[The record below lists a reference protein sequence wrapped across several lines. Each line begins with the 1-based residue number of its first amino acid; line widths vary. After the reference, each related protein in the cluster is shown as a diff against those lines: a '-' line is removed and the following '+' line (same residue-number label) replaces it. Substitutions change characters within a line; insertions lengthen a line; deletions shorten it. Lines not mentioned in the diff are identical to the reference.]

1 MENQVKGFN
10 YSNIYTF
17 INNNYLYNFFLKN
30 EWSENNHSY
39 YPLNVIGTED
49 TINDLIN
56 VIRLHF
62 TQNYIQIIIKNIK

>member
-1 MENQVKGFN
+1 MENQQRGYN

-17 INNNYLYNFFLKN
+17 MNKDYQYNFFLKK

-39 YPLNVIGTED
+39 YTVNEIGTQE

-56 VIRLHF
+56 DMRLNF
-62 TQNYIQIIIKNIK
+62 TQNYNQIIYKEY